1 MDREHEADIIQ
12 TLTPYLLAFPQS
24 KMTTE
29 GLLVYARALSGLSIA
44 EINAA
49 MLKLMRTCKFFPTVA
64 EIFEQ
69 AAVMKEFA
77 CGSGLP
83 TPEEAWAE
91 AQKNVRTKH
100 LYGGEWEY
108 SCPEVKRAV
117 DSFGKVEL
125 CSLDVDEVN
134 TARAQFM
141 RIYKSIV
148 EQARDRKSNAEVM
161 NLLPQGHVQELIGT
175 VAKKLSMGV

>member
-29 GLLVYARALSGLSIA
+29 GLLVYARALSGFSIA

-91 AQKNVRTKH
+91 TQRNVKTRH
-100 LYGGEWEY
+100 IHGEWEY
-108 SCPEVKRAV
+108 SCPEVKKAV
-117 DSFGKVEL
+117 DFFGKAEL
-125 CSLDVDEVN
+125 CSLNVDEVN

-161 NLLPQGHVQELIGT
+161 KLLPQGHVQELIGT